1 MNRVT
6 CLSDLECVW
15 GDLSFRV
22 NRVTC
27 LSDLECVWGDL
38 SIGVIR
44 VTWLSDLECVSKHI
58 IYIQVEVF
66 RLLLLL
72 YAYC

>member
-1 MNRVT
+1 M
-6 CLSDLECVW
+6 
-15 GDLSFRV
+15 
-22 NRVTC
+22 
-27 LSDLECVWGDL
+27 GDL
-38 SIGVIR
+38 SIR
-44 VTWLSDLECVSKHI
+44 VNRLTWLSDLECVSKHI